1 MRSMTA
7 KNMNNLF
14 AFQAGLAAA
23 LSLAFAAAA
32 QTNLPGAP
40 GGEFLVLAQGGA
52 SDYVIVVPD
61 GDDPRERVHK
71 AASLLRGILAEAAA
85 CDLSVCRE
93 SEAPA
98 GKPRICLGKTAA
110 AMKAGL
116 PLESL
121 AGWSFCKR
129 VVGKNLYL
137 AGRDESAGIAEKPEK
152 EYLGTFKAVTSF
164 LEDEVGVRFLLPGTN
179 GTYVPALAELK
190 VSANLNVTASA
201 RIPYCYGRF
210 YGDISIAHNH
220 FDIPFYKTYGGHSY
234 YEAVPVEKYAETHP
248 EYFVLS
254 GGKRVPAFGK
264 ENYQRNH
271 LCISNPE
278 VRELMLQEME
288 KQLDLGYEWVQ
299 LAQTDGY
306 RACECEKCKAIAGD
320 DKGEA
325 LWIVHRSLAEEM
337 QKRRAGKKIV
347 ILSYGPTRLPPK
359 TFDKFPDNVVIEM
372 CSYAPE
378 DFEKWK
384 TFNVEKLVYI
394 YNWGTYHPLG
404 FLPKRSPAY
413 CAKQLRLFA
422 ENNVR
427 GIYKCGFGD
436 SIGLE
441 GPVYYVYGKL
451 LFDPSADP
459 RVLADEFYRAAYGRA
474 SSSMKY
480 FFDAL
485 YKRLDDRAGGSI
497 IDVLPQSAEDH
508 ICHCFPPELVQGM
521 ERHLKIA
528 FKRDSDPRVQARLRL
543 VQREF
548 EYLKNLSAIFAYY
561 RAFRAEEDWE
571 VFDLMAAEIDRRK
584 TLIDSW
590 YVEARRGSAAAW
602 KMKMEDGFTF
612 FGDAKKDYLMLNGR
626 LLDRPPMTWDL
637 KKISETRTIPAR

>member
-1 MRSMTA
+1 V
-7 KNMNNLF
+7 
-14 AFQAGLAAA
+14 AGFVIGA
-23 LSLAFAAAA
+23 SCAFAGTQSNIQACASSGPA
-32 QTNLPGAP
+32 
-40 GGEFLVLAQGGA
+40 LAVVAGGA
-52 SDYVIVVPD
+52 LDYVIVMPD
-61 GDDPRERVHK
+61 GDDPRERVAK
-71 AASLLRGILAEAAA
+71 AAGLLQSMLAESTG
-85 CDLSVCRE
+85 CNLPVCKE
-93 SEAPA
+93 AEAPT
-98 GKPRICLGKTAA
+98 GKPRIYLGRTAA
-110 AMKAGL
+110 AGKAGL
-116 PLESL
+116 PLDGL
-121 AGWSFCKR
+121 KGWSFCKR
-129 VVGKNLYL
+129 VVGKDLFL
-137 AGRDESAGIAEKPEK
+137 AGRDESAKIKDKTEK
-152 EYLGTFKAVTSF
+152 EFLGTYKAVTSF

-179 GTYVPALAELK
+179 GLYVPKHAELK
-190 VSANLNVTASA
+190 VDAGLNITASPG
-201 RIPYCYGRF
+201 IPYCYGRL

-220 FDIPFYKTYGGHSY
+220 LDIPFYKTYGGHSY
-234 YEAVPVEKYAETHP
+234 YDAVPVEKYAQTHP

-278 VRELMLQEME
+278 VQELMLKEME
-288 KQLDLGYEWVQ
+288 MQLDLGYEWVQ

-306 RACECEKCKAIAGD
+306 RPCECRKCKAIAGAD
-320 DKGEA
+320 RGEA

-337 QKRRAGKKIV
+337 KKRRSGKKIV

-378 DFEKWK
+378 DFEGWEKYG
-384 TFNVEKLVYI
+384 VEKVVYV

-404 FLPKRSPAY
+404 FLPKRSPAW

-459 RVLADEFYRAAYGRA
+459 QALADEFYRAAYGRA
-474 SSSMKY
+474 ASSMKY

-485 YKRLDDRAGGSI
+485 HKRLDNQNGDSV
-497 IDVLPQSAEDH
+497 IDLLPQSAEDH
-508 ICHCFPPELVQGM
+508 ICHCFPPDLILIM
-521 ERHLKIA
+521 ENHLKIA
-528 FKRDSDPRVQARLRL
+528 FKRDADPRVQARLRL

-548 EYLKNLSAIFAYY
+548 QYLKNLSAIFAYY
-561 RAFRAEEDWE
+561 RAFRTGGSWE
-571 VFDLMAAEIDRRK
+571 VFDLMAAEINSRNA
-584 TLIDSW
+584 LIDSW
-590 YVEARRGSAAAW
+590 YVEVKRDNGSTW
-602 KMKMEDGFTF
+602 NMKMEDGFSF
-612 FGDAKKDYLMLNGR
+612 FGDAKKDYLKLNGR

-637 KKISETRTIPAR
+637 KKIRETKIVPAR